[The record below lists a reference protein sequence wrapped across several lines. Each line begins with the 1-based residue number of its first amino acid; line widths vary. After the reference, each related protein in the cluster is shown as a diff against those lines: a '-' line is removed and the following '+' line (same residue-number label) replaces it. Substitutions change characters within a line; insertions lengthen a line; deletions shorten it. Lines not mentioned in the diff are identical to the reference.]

1 MDLAGLTHSD
11 YSVARRNDFSAAG
24 VKKVGEMEMKSRL
37 WGWGW
42 LGCAALSAEQVN
54 AQARTASDH
63 NSFAALCV
71 AFCIVVGYSWWR
83 SRQA

>member
-1 MDLAGLTHSD
+1 
-11 YSVARRNDFSAAG
+11 
-24 VKKVGEMEMKSRL
+24 MKSRL
-37 WGWGW
+37 CGWGW

>member
-1 MDLAGLTHSD
+1 
-11 YSVARRNDFSAAG
+11 
-24 VKKVGEMEMKSRL
+24 MKWRL
-37 WGWGW
+37 WGSVW
-42 LGCAALSAEQVN
+42 LWCAVLGAEPVN
-54 AQARTASDH
+54 AQASAVNDH